1 MVTENMLSTY
11 GGGALNILLI
21 GFLVVVVGGIAVLL
35 VIMLQRN
42 KRFSEYRAIIWY
54 RDGFGQLQQRHDS
67 GGVFVDRKT
76 QNKRL
81 FLKETNVGLN
91 PDEIPFLSGPKGQ
104 KYVYLY
110 QRGLKN
116 FLYLRPNVRAEG
128 VSIEVGEEDVN
139 WAINAY
145 ERQKKLFNSNVLL
158 QYMPFIAL
166 AFVSIIILIIF
177 IYFFKDFKVLAE
189 VAKAL
194 QQAAQAYAQAQA
206 GTAIIPS

>member
-1 MVTENMLSTY
+1 MDLAVY
-11 GGGALNILLI
+11 GAGALNILLI
-21 GFLVVVVGGIAVLL
+21 GFLLIIITALIAFAVFLW
-35 VIMLQRN
+35 QRH
-42 KRFSEYRAIIWY
+42 KRFGQFTAIIWF
-54 RDGFGQLQQRHDS
+54 RDGFGQLQQTHDT
-67 GGVFVDRKT
+67 GGVFVDKKT
-76 QNKRL
+76 ANKRL
-81 FLKETNVGLN
+81 FLRRNNVGLS
-91 PDEIPFLSGPKGQ
+91 PDNIPFLTGPKG
-104 KYVYLY
+104 KRYVYLY

-145 ERQKKLFNSNVLL
+145 ERQKKLFASNMLL

-189 VAKAL
+189 VAEAL
-194 QQAAQAYAQAQA
+194 KGAAQAFAQAQA

>member
-1 MVTENMLSTY
+1 MAMFDALATY
-11 GGGALNILLI
+11 GSGALNILLI
-21 GFLVVVVGGIAVLL
+21 GFLAIIVISVIVLALVVWK
-35 VIMLQRN
+35 RN
-42 KRFSEYRAIIWY
+42 KLYSEYKAIIWY
-54 RDGFGQLQQRHDS
+54 RDGFGQLQQQHDT

-81 FLKETNVGLN
+81 FLRKANVGLS
-91 PDEIPFLSGPKGQ
+91 PDEIPFLSGPKGV

-116 FLYLRPNVRAEG
+116 FLYLRPDVNMDSVAM
-128 VSIEVGEEDVN
+128 EVGEEDVN

-145 ERQKKLFNSNVLL
+145 ERQKKLFQSNMLL

-166 AFVSIIILIIF
+166 AFTSIIILIVF
-177 IYFFKDFKVLAE
+177 IYFFKDFDVLKEMAE
-189 VAKAL
+189 ALKA
-194 QQAAQAYAQAQA
+194 AAQSIAQASS